1 MKKQGVSTDLGSS
14 KGSGSVSKKLT
25 QVQERIAKAIDLTA
39 KTETKLKD
47 IKDKDSETQESSPFN
62 YNAAEKFQQS
72 VNTMTDKKEAV
83 SIKALKNFKRLRK
96 TVLETASL
104 QVYENEI
111 EKIVSQSAAPPGNE
125 EEEEYP
131 DDNPEPSQKFAF
143 SDNEFGPADK
153 DTSGLKSIG
162 PNLSQKT
169 RKLFWPKISDIADM
183 GKAYFIENIGDPENP
198 VDSFWIKKIIQGQ
211 CDNLD
216 FLK

>member
-1 MKKQGVSTDLGSS
+1 MNKQGVSKTLGSS
-14 KGSGSVSKKLT
+14 KGSVSKQLT

-47 IKDKDSETQESSPFN
+47 IKDKESDNQDTSPFN

-72 VNTMTDKKEAV
+72 VNTATDKKDAA

-111 EKIVSQSAAPPGNE
+111 EKIVSQSATPANDE
-125 EEEEYP
+125 DEEYP
-131 DDNPEPSQKFAF
+131 DDNPEPSQQSGFRD
-143 SDNEFGPADK
+143 SEFGPLDK
-153 DTSGLKSIG
+153 DPSGLKSIG
-162 PNLSQKT
+162 PNLSTKT
-169 RKLFWPKISDIADM
+169 RKLFWPKISEIADM
-183 GKAYFIENIGDPENP
+183 GRAHFIENLGDPENP
-198 VDSFWIKKIIQGQ
+198 ADSFWIKKVIQGQ